1 MEKRV
6 KVDFGDE
13 ALCKYEKI
21 DDSFS
26 KAKLLINID
35 FQTAFYESMHSQK
48 PVVVFADR
56 KLTKNMNPKIRR
68 LLRNLLN
75 KKL

>member
-35 FQTAFYESMHSQK
+35 FQTAFYESMYSQK
-48 PVVVFADR
+48 P
-56 KLTKNMNPKIRR
+56 
-68 LLRNLLN
+68 
-75 KKL
+75 